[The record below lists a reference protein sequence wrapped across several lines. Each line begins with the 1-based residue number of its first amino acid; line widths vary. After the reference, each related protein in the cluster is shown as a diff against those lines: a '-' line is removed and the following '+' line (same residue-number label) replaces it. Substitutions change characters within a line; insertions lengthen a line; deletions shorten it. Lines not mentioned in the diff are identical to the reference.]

1 MDKNTIVKLNDR
13 CIVNKGGDY
22 IDVLLYNKRYV
33 LKGDNIG
40 CLNPIF
46 DLLYYPHTIDSLYSA
61 LPKDQSN
68 RTGLDGFM
76 DMILKLVSL
85 NVLVLIDKSYFL
97 YGNSSILKRANPDY
111 DKPVNI
117 VIIDTICCGHIF
129 SAIHYLIAN
138 PNVVL
143 HLHIHCVD
151 DYEGYIK
158 SRLQN
163 INGNIN
169 LYFHKH
175 CDYSYV
181 EDLFGDVDIIALIQ
195 NEYYG
200 ALAKNVHRISLRH
213 HIPFLNVAIN
223 DQTLWLGPLHIGKQT
238 PCIECAVRSGIHEL
252 NNSARGFSVIS
263 NPANALLSYA
273 MVVNELSSFIWPCAN
288 RRLKTLGFILRYDF
302 NLGILDRFNLS
313 RFRNCVCGVSTNE
326 DAKLI

>member
-1 MDKNTIVKLNDR
+1 MDKNTIVKLNDS

-22 IDVLLYNKRYV
+22 IDILLYNKRYV

-46 DLLYYPHTIDSLYSA
+46 DLLYYPNTIDSLYSA

-68 RTGLDGFM
+68 KIGLGGFM
-76 DMILKLVSL
+76 DMVVKLVTL

-97 YGNSSILKRANPDY
+97 YGNSSIPKRANPHY

-117 VIIDTICCGHIF
+117 VIIDAICCGHIF
-129 SAIHYLIAN
+129 SAMNYLIAN

-151 DYEGYIK
+151 DYERYIK
-158 SRLQN
+158 SRLRD
-163 INGNIN
+163 IKGNIN
-169 LYFHKH
+169 LYFHKY
-175 CDYSYV
+175 CDYTYV
-181 EDLFGDVDIIALIQ
+181 EDLFEDVDIIALIQ

-200 ALAKNVHRISLRH
+200 DLAKNVHRISLRH
-213 HIPFLNVAIN
+213 HIPFLSVAIN
-223 DQTLWLGPLHIGKQT
+223 DQSLWLGPLCIGEQT
-238 PCIECAVRSGIHEL
+238 PCIECAVRNGISEL
-252 NNSARGFSVIS
+252 NNGANGFSIIN

-273 MVVNELSSFIWPCAN
+273 MVVNELSSFIWPSAN

-302 NLGILDRFNLS
+302 NFGILDRFNLS
-313 RFRNCVCGVSTNE
+313 RFRNCVCGQHEMRTQN
-326 DAKLI
+326 